1 MTETEATGIRRVFHI
16 QREKFFPLPD
26 YDLSIKNKVEVCIYG
41 KEINEKFK
49 YLLHDNENLDL
60 TTVYLLDQVQKGKP
74 IPKNAVSYLRK
85 HKLVEGRITNLYLAA
100 PLAKT
105 TKDKVQYI
113 KNKGFDNKYYQ
124 DLIVDYLQKF
134 KKANRAEL
142 RELLFNKFPD
152 TLTDKQKDRKI
163 LTLLT
168 ALKRQRVITTDSDNK
183 QISNWILVK

>member
-1 MTETEATGIRRVFHI
+1 M
-16 QREKFFPLPD
+16 
-26 YDLSIKNKVEVCIYG
+26 
-41 KEINEKFK
+41 
-49 YLLHDNENLDL
+49 HDNENLDL